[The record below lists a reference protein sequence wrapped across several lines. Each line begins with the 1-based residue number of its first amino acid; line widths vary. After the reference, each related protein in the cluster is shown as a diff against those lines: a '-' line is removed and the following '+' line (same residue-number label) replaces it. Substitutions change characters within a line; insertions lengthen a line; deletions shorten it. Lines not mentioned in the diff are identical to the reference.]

1 MEITNLTLFGFPVM
15 TLLAIWG
22 VGYMIRTGFK
32 DWGEQRARNK
42 ELNEADRAFKAKY
55 RWEPDMSTGSDQ
67 GKWVRKDG
75 LPDYD

>member
-1 MEITNLTLFGFPVM
+1 MEITHLTFLGVPIM

-22 VGYMIRTGFK
+22 VFYMIRTGVK
-32 DWGEQRARNK
+32 DWGEQRALKK
-42 ELNEADRAFKAKY
+42 ELDEAHRALHEKY